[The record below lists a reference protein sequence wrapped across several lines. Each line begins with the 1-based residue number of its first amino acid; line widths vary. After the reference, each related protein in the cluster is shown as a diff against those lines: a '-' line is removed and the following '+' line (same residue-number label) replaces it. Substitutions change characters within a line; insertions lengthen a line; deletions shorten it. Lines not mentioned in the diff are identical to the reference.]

1 MRYGVLGTG
10 VVGRTLGTK
19 LVQLGDEVCMGARAA
34 GGEAA
39 LDWVASAGGGAREGT
54 FADAAEFG
62 EMVICAV
69 AGSHALSALGMAGAD
84 ALRGKVLIDVSNP
97 IAEGTGFPPA
107 LSVCNTESL
116 GEQVQSAFPEARV
129 VKTLNTVNC
138 AVMVDPA
145 SVPGRHN
152 VFVSGEDAAAKRDV
166 VSLLSHLGW
175 PEGSVIDLGGI
186 ETARGTEMY
195 LALWLRLMRA
205 VGTPSLNVSVH
216 VAGR

>member
-10 VVGRTLGTK
+10 IVGRTLGTK
-19 LVQLGDEVCMGARAA
+19 LVQLGNEVCMGARAE
-34 GGEAA
+34 GGQAA
-39 LDWVASAGGGAREGT
+39 LEWVASAGGSAREGT
-54 FADAAEFG
+54 FTEAAAFG
-62 EMVICAV
+62 EVVICAV
-69 AGSHALSALGMAGAD
+69 AGAHALSALGMAGAD
-84 ALRGKVLIDVSNP
+84 ALRGKVLLDVSNP

-107 LSVCNTESL
+107 LSVCNTDSV
-116 GEQVQSAFPEARV
+116 GEQLQRALLETRV

-145 SVPGRHN
+145 SVPGSHN
-152 VFVSGEDAAAKRDV
+152 VFVGGEDDAAKRV
-166 VSLLSHLGW
+166 AVSMLSSFGW

-195 LALWLRLMRA
+195 LALWIRLMRA
-205 VGTPSLNVSVH
+205 VGTPSFNVSVR

>member
-10 VVGRTLGTK
+10 VVGRTLGTR
-19 LVQLGDEVCMGARAA
+19 LVQLGNEVCLGARAA
-34 GGEAA
+34 GGQAA
-39 LDWVASAGGGAREGT
+39 LEWVAATGGTAREGS

-62 EMVICAV
+62 EVLICAV
-69 AGSHALSALGMAGAD
+69 AGAHALSALDMAGAG

-97 IAEGTGFPPA
+97 IAEGTGFPPS
-107 LSVCNTESL
+107 LSVCNTDSV
-116 GEQVQSAFPEARV
+116 GEQIQRAFPDARV

-145 SVPGRHN
+145 SVPGPHS
-152 VFVSGEDAAAKRDV
+152 VFVGGEDAAAKKVV
-166 VSLLSHLGW
+166 VSMLSSFGW
-175 PEGSVIDLGGI
+175 PEASVIDLGGI

-205 VGTPSLNVSVH
+205 TGTPSFNVAVH

>member
-10 VVGRTLGTK
+10 VVGRTLGTR
-19 LVQLGDEVCMGARAA
+19 LVQLGDEVCMGGRAA

-39 LDWVASAGGGAREGT
+39 LEWVAAAGGGAREGSFT
-54 FADAAEFG
+54 DAAEFG
-62 EMVICAV
+62 EVVICAV
-69 AGSHALSALGMAGAD
+69 AGAHALSALEMAGAA
-84 ALRGKVLIDVSNP
+84 ALRGKVLVDVSNP

-107 LSVCNTESL
+107 LSVCNTDSV
-116 GEQVQSAFPEARV
+116 GEQIQRAFPEVRV
-129 VKTLNTVNC
+129 VKSLNTVNC

-145 SVPGRHN
+145 SVPGPHN
-152 VFVSGEDAAAKRDV
+152 VFVSGEDADAKQV
-166 VSLLSHLGW
+166 VASMLSHLGW

-186 ETARGTEMY
+186 EAARGTEMY
-195 LALWLRLMRA
+195 LALWLRLMSA